1 MPASQFNDY
10 TNFLNVIRITNLE
23 QQLTGRGLKKAI
35 FKRSDFLFT
44 DMSTRKEVSDLN
56 FDQCSKIFSDLVH
69 YGINV
74 VNIGFR
80 LVDLLP
86 KTGKQSKNQVAATK
100 VDEEAESE
108 TQAVPEETS
117 AVTLQSAVRLLDAI
131 SNTEG

>member
-1 MPASQFNDY
+1 M
-10 TNFLNVIRITNLE
+10 IRITNLE

-35 FKRSDFLFT
+35 FKRSEFLFT

>member
-86 KTGKQSKNQVAATK
+86 KTGKQSKNQVAAK